1 MSYVAVKE
9 LKMKTLL
16 FSIAFLLTTSIALVT
31 IGKADQSDEYRA
43 VQNIAP
49 YLPGNLTAGQAL
61 EKSTVYGLDPW
72 EKNQLKN
79 IRASKTVSKGIMS
92 QRAKNAPP
100 AAPTAGGPEFPTQQT
115 GTAPDGTPLRNH
127 YTQNP

>member
-1 MSYVAVKE
+1 
-9 LKMKTLL
+9 MKTLL
-16 FSIAFLLTTSIALVT
+16 FSIAFLLATSFALAT
-31 IGKADQSDEYRA
+31 IGRADDSDEYRA

-72 EKNQLKN
+72 EKDQLRN
-79 IRASKTVSKGIMS
+79 IRASKTLNNWIMS
-92 QRAKNAPP
+92 QRAKNALP
-100 AAPTAGGPEFPTQQT
+100 AAPTAGGPEFSTQQT

-127 YTQNP
+127 YPQNP